1 MPATTGQTQRLRD
14 YWDRSA
20 PRYDRQMRFLDRNLF
35 GDTRAWVCQQA
46 TGEALEVAV
55 GTGLN
60 LNSYPD
66 QVRVTGVDLSP
77 AMLERAR
84 DRARQLGRTVE
95 LVEGDAQALA
105 LSDSSFDTVVCTFS
119 LCLIPDER
127 QAITEMRRV
136 LRLGGRLLLADHV
149 ASSVWWARAIQRL
162 LELIT
167 IPLGGEYFLRRPM
180 QHLRRLGFEVER
192 QERFKLGIVERL
204 VARKPATPA
213 A

>member
-127 QAITEMRRV
+127 QAITEMTSCAAQCSTY
-136 LRLGGRLLLADHV
+136 AD
-149 ASSVWWARAIQRL
+149 
-162 LELIT
+162 
-167 IPLGGEYFLRRPM
+167 
-180 QHLRRLGFEVER
+180 
-192 QERFKLGIVERL
+192 
-204 VARKPATPA
+204 
-213 A
+213 